1 MSWIVTHNLRGA
13 EAGKKEMKLLKDTIW
28 NSSSPRPKGNF
39 LRPLVVALVMLL
51 FSSLILVMGIMD
63 MGRLDKTLVGFME
76 NRGLDIITAVENVAQ
91 ENLAYL
97 YQTLKDDKDERE
109 NAFVPI
115 DDEEE
120 SAPQKALT
128 KGLVALAREIDIRW
142 KAEHLNEEDLR
153 KIADR
158 EDLWLI
164 AVLDKRGRI
173 VFKSREFLAELLTG
187 TNQNMAGD
195 ESLIIDLFNR
205 FGKLNEIGYIA
216 LRRKDE
222 SGTILI
228 ALDSAGL
235 RYWST
240 KVAIKRAIEEV
251 GLGQGLTYLAV
262 INLDG
267 RVLCR
272 AGDIREGSDMID
284 DIALNVMNEKIKK
297 SSLKVT
303 SGGSEILE
311 ITVPVRLDK
320 RVVGFA
326 RLGLDRESSERILRE
341 NRNRMIIFMIFIM
354 AIGILSMFALYLNQ
368 KRDSLR
374 MEEMGKRL
382 QQAEKLSALGQLAA
396 GVAHEIRNPLNAISM
411 ASQRIR
417 REYPP
422 EGKEEK
428 KGFNRITGII
438 SDEIK
443 RLNRI
448 VEEFVIFSRN
458 RRLELNDQSITYVL
472 ERIVSLI
479 REEADLKG
487 IAIKT
492 VWKDDDPLT
501 ASVDVDKLRQ
511 ALYNILK
518 NAMEA
523 IPGRGSIT
531 VSAEAEGREMIGIR
545 ISDTGCGLTSDEIDH
560 VFDPEYTTKE
570 KGLGLGLSLV
580 HEIIR
585 SHNGEILV
593 ESEVDSG
600 TTFVIRLPV
609 ENREKG
615 KN

>member
-1 MSWIVTHNLRGA
+1 
-13 EAGKKEMKLLKDTIW
+13 
-28 NSSSPRPKGNF
+28 
-39 LRPLVVALVMLL
+39 MLL

>member
-1 MSWIVTHNLRGA
+1 
-13 EAGKKEMKLLKDTIW
+13 MKLLKDTIW

>member
-1 MSWIVTHNLRGA
+1 VSWIVTHNLRGA

>member
-1 MSWIVTHNLRGA
+1 VSWIVTHNLRGA
-13 EAGKKEMKLLKDTIW
+13 EAVKKEMKLLKDTIW